1 MILVSS
7 WKSEGLPKKQPH
19 QICIV
24 ECIVVIMELRS
35 RCLLLNYFAIRR
47 CRCIKVHHP
56 PSTHRSTY
64 HNPQM
69 SNTFQSIE
77 INMRLFRTFVV
88 MMEWVEE
95 NKALNKMI
103 GDLSRTQLLKMS
115 VSTNVLSEL

>member
-1 MILVSS
+1 
-7 WKSEGLPKKQPH
+7 
-19 QICIV
+19 
-24 ECIVVIMELRS
+24 
-35 RCLLLNYFAIRR
+35 
-47 CRCIKVHHP
+47 
-56 PSTHRSTY
+56 
-64 HNPQM
+64 M